1 MEQLE
6 KEIQSLESIKNWNE
20 KITKT
25 RALREK
31 ISKQKKK
38 LEELVNLVVKNEIP
52 IKKPK
57 KFPSL
62 DSMIHDFESSSLIED
77 KIKYYTW
84 INLYISDMEKEL
96 FTE

>member
-6 KEIQSLESIKNWNE
+6 NEIQSLESIKNWNE

-25 RALREK
+25 KALREK

-38 LEELVNLVVKNEIP
+38 LEDLVNSIIKNEIP
-52 IKKPK
+52 MKKPK
-57 KFPSL
+57 KFPTL
-62 DSMIHDFESSSLIED
+62 DSMIQQFESSSSIDD

-84 INLYISDMEKEL
+84 INFYINEMEKEL